1 MRIVRLLQAQ
11 QGSESTDFHYRPY
24 IRNLGGIRDVQ
35 TNIMLAIRLEDAMAV
50 CAAAADASRKAEG
63 CTETKEDAGVA
74 EPKSD
79 L

>member
-1 MRIVRLLQAQ
+1 MLRVTMKLIKAWLNYQRAK
-11 QGSESTDFHYRPY
+11 
-24 IRNLGGIRDVQ
+24 IRRRHDEKVSKR
-35 TNIMLAIRLEDAMAV
+35 IRLEDAMAV

-74 EPKSD
+74 EPKSG

>member
-1 MRIVRLLQAQ
+1 M
-11 QGSESTDFHYRPY
+11 D
-24 IRNLGGIRDVQ
+24 IRDVQ